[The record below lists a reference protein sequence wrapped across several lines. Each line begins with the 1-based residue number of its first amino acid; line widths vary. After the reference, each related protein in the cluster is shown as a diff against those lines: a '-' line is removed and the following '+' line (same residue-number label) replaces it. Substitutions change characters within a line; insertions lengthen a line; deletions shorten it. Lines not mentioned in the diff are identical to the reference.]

1 MPVRRRSRRIC
12 KQRLCP
18 QVGTG
23 VACRGGYPPRNP
35 PFALRAERQDD
46 DTKSPK
52 QEKPPTRSETIK
64 IRVTPEEKTELR
76 RLAGSGTIA
85 DVFRAM
91 LEGRELRPQRVV
103 KTADFRLL
111 FQLSKI
117 GNNLNQIAK
126 GINRSNQF
134 GNAVDVAAVAAR
146 LKQVH
151 SDVKKIDYAA
161 QNPDGDDS

>member
-1 MPVRRRSRRIC
+1 
-12 KQRLCP
+12 
-18 QVGTG
+18 
-23 VACRGGYPPRNP
+23 
-35 PFALRAERQDD
+35 
-46 DTKSPK
+46 
-52 QEKPPTRSETIK
+52 
-64 IRVTPEEKTELR
+64 
-76 RLAGSGTIA
+76 
-85 DVFRAM
+85 M